1 MTRRDDRTGREDRT
15 GRPDHRGGDG
25 ATPTDTRRRGRSE
38 RALRSVDDV
47 APTAT
52 PQLPERAESVPRH
65 LVAELVDRFALADR
79 YGAVARVRELRT
91 EGYPDEV
98 LRELL
103 AAAVQHVGAL
113 WQNGHWTITQEH
125 AATAVAEA
133 VLTDLEGAT
142 SPVAPVGVVAVVAAD
157 GEWHALPARLAA
169 HAFERAGLEVRY
181 LGAGVPADDVA
192 RSLPAVGADVLAV
205 SVTVTANLPGAA
217 RTVAA
222 GHAAGLPVLVG
233 GAAID
238 PLRADAIGADA
249 HALTVD
255 EGASLARRWCEQAMP
270 PARTPGL
277 RSELVAELVTHRQR
291 LRDAAFAGTA
301 GRWTPLEEADDH
313 VLDRITEDLEIHLD
327 HLVAALSI
335 DDPSIYLDQVE
346 WFRSVHAGRK
356 LPRTVLTAQLDALGE
371 AIGQLDPAAP
381 DALDLVHLAA
391 GAR

>member
-1 MTRRDDRTGREDRT
+1 MTGPDD
-15 GRPDHRGGDG
+15 HLGGDG
-25 ATPTDTRRRGRSE
+25 ATPTSGRRHGRTE
-38 RALRSVDDV
+38 RTLRPVADL
-47 APTAT
+47 APTAS
-52 PQLPERAESVPRH
+52 PDLPERAEVVPAH

-79 YGAVARVRELRT
+79 SGAVARVRELRG
-91 EGYPDEV
+91 EGYRDEV

-142 SPVAPVGVVAVVAAD
+142 SPVGPVGVVAVVAAD

-169 HAFERAGLEVRY
+169 HAFEHAGLEVRY

-192 RSLPAVGADVLAV
+192 RSLPGCGADVLAV
-205 SVTVTANLPGAA
+205 SVTVASNLPGAA

-238 PLRADAIGADA
+238 PRRAAAIGADA
-249 HALTVD
+249 HAMTVD
-255 EGASLARRWCEQAMP
+255 DGATQARRWCEEAMP

-277 RSELVAELVTHRQR
+277 RSDLVAELVTHRLR

-301 GRWTPLEEADDH
+301 ERWAMLEDADDH
-313 VLDRITEDLEIHLD
+313 LLDRITEDLEIHLD
-327 HLVAALSI
+327 HLVSALSI

-356 LPRTVLTAQLDALGE
+356 LPRTVLAAQLDALGD
-371 AIGQLDPAAP
+371 AIGRLDPATP
-381 DALDLVHLAA
+381 DALDLVRLAA
-391 GAR
+391 APR